1 MKILI
6 TGVAGFIGSNLAEYL
21 LKNGH
26 VVVGVDNFND
36 YYDPKI
42 KEFNISSFLD
52 NDNFVLYRND
62 ITDNKEMEVLF
73 EKEKVEAV
81 VHLAA
86 WAGVTYSID
95 NPDIYLRTNVLGTN
109 ILAELSVKHGIKS
122 FVFASTSSIYGKNN
136 KTPYKEDMDSS
147 HPLAPYPA
155 SKKAS
160 EVLLYT
166 YNVNFGLN
174 VTNFRFFNPIGPR
187 LRPDLAISKL
197 IKSTIYDYEFPQ
209 YQDLDGTSRD
219 YTQINNMLK
228 AMEYVC
234 ENPFP
239 YEIIN
244 LGNSNPITLGD
255 LVKGVEN
262 VTGQKVKLKKMP
274 ERKGEMTSTF
284 ANIDKAKNLIGYNP
298 QESLEDMIDS
308 YYRWYLDQ
316 PEWYRKF
323 GI

>member
-21 LKNGH
+21 LDMGH

-42 KEFNISSFLD
+42 KEFNVSEFLD
-52 NDNFVLYRND
+52 NDNFKLYRKD
-62 ITDNKEMEVLF
+62 ITSESDMKSLF
-73 EKEKVEAV
+73 EKENVEAV
-81 VHLAA
+81 IHLAA
-86 WAGVTYSID
+86 WAGVTYSIE
-95 NPDIYLRTNVLGTN
+95 NPDIYLKTNILGTN
-109 ILAELSVKHGIKS
+109 ILADMSVKYGIKS
-122 FVFASTSSIYGKNN
+122 FVFASTSSIYGKVNE
-136 KTPYKEDMDSS
+136 TPYNEEMDSS
-147 HPLAPYPA
+147 KPLAPYPA
-155 SKKAS
+155 SKKGS

-174 VTNFRFFNPIGPR
+174 TTIFRFFNPIGPR

-209 YQDLDGTSRD
+209 YQDLEGSSRD
-219 YTQINNMLK
+219 YTQIRNMLM

-234 ENPFP
+234 KNPLN

-244 LGNSNPITLGD
+244 LGNSNPVTLGD
-255 LVKGVEN
+255 LVRGVEK
-262 VTGQKVKLKKMP
+262 VTGGKVKLKRMP

-284 ANIDKAKNLIGYNP
+284 ANIDKAKRLVNYDP
-298 QESLEDMIDS
+298 KESLEEMIGS
-308 YYRWYLDQ
+308 YYDWYVKQ
-316 PEWYRKF
+316 PKWYREF
-323 GI
+323 GV